1 MLVLREYLS
10 ILLGSMALRVHL
22 AFRLKGHFSRLHHQ
36 TQSFYQRNAPH
47 VLSSL
52 NLYLPAG
59 ISNVY
64 YYDLIG
70 NVSTSNVRISPS
82 VSRNARSPHY
92 SVLEMKPRYPL
103 MGGWNYSFTLGWDS
117 PLQDSANWDS
127 KKGRYIV
134 GVPILTQVPSAV
146 LDDAEVKI
154 ILPEGAT

>member
-1 MLVLREYLS
+1 
-10 ILLGSMALRVHL
+10 
-22 AFRLKGHFSRLHHQ
+22 
-36 TQSFYQRNAPH
+36 
-47 VLSSL
+47 
-52 NLYLPAG
+52 
-59 ISNVY
+59 
-64 YYDLIG
+64 
-70 NVSTSNVRISPS
+70 
-82 VSRNARSPHY
+82 
-92 SVLEMKPRYPL
+92 